1 MTLHGSKGLEFPH
14 VFITGMEENM
24 FPGYRAVNS
33 TDPAAMDCM
42 EEEKRLCYVGITRA
56 RKSLTLTS
64 VAQRMNCQLPTAI
77 SPSGRMTGACRR
89 KDNFCYPE

>member
-14 VFITGMEENM
+14 VFISGMEENM
-24 FPGYRAVNS
+24 FPRYRAVNS

-64 VAQRMNCQLPTAI
+64 VAQRMNYGGLP
-77 SPSGRMTGACRR
+77 
-89 KDNFCYPE
+89 FH